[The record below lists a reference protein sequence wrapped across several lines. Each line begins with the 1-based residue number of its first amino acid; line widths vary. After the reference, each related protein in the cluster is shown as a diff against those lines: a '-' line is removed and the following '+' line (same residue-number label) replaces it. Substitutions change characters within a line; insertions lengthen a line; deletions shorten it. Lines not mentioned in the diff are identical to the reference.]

1 MSQPSVCRIVKS
13 VAAVIASL
21 APDYI
26 KFLNLVTEGQV
37 MQQFSATTGIP
48 RVIGCGDST
57 RIPIISAG

>member
-37 MQQFSATTGIP
+37 MQQFSATTGI
-48 RVIGCGDST
+48 GCGDST